1 MCAIK
6 RHPDSST
13 RYSLTHTL
21 FNLIKHPDEQ
31 QTDNNGNISVTH
43 TKSVDC
49 LLLNHAESLQDLY
62 LILSIVLQL
71 IEDFASVVRD
81 AATRNLAMLLPIFPN
96 VDKYF
101 KVEELTFQLI
111 CDPSGVVLESTL
123 KELVPAVIKWGNN
136 LGHAGV
142 LGAPGKSEQLS
153 GYLRRLLLEDTS
165 VENPITKH
173 THEIINAIH
182 FIWSEY

>member
-1 MCAIK
+1 MVF
-6 RHPDSST
+6 R
-13 RYSLTHTL
+13 
-21 FNLIKHPDEQ
+21 
-31 QTDNNGNISVTH
+31 SVTH

-136 LGHAGV
+136 LGHVLKHCPPLSRVEGCIESHLRV
-142 LGAPGKSEQLS
+142 LGA
-153 GYLRRLLLEDTS
+153 
-165 VENPITKH
+165 
-173 THEIINAIH
+173 
-182 FIWSEY
+182 